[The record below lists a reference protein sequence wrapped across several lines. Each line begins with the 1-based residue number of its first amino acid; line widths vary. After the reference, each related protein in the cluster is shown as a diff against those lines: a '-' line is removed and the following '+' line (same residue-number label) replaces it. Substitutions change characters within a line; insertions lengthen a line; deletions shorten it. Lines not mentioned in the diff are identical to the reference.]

1 MKRLDISDATAV
13 SMPMRNLLAIIAA
26 VCVGVW
32 AYFGVLQRVTNLE
45 TKAQLQEKDLIQA
58 IEMLEGDLSK
68 NTEFRIK
75 WPRGEMGS
83 LPADA
88 EQFMLIEDLYK
99 SVEKIE
105 KHLDDM
111 KNNKINIEFL
121 QKQVNKAIDSI
132 EKLKDADRDMK
143 YANGN
148 HN

>member
-1 MKRLDISDATAV
+1 MKRLDISDTTAV
-13 SMPMRNLLAIIAA
+13 SMPMKNLLAIIAA
-26 VCVGVW
+26 VSVGVW

-105 KHLDDM
+105 KHLDEM

-143 YANGN
+143 YTNGN

>member
-1 MKRLDISDATAV
+1 MKRLDISDTTAV
-13 SMPMRNLLAIIAA
+13 SMPMKNLLAIIAA
-26 VCVGVW
+26 VSVGVW

-99 SVEKIE
+99 SVEKVE
-105 KHLDDM
+105 KHLDEM

>member
-1 MKRLDISDATAV
+1 MKRLDISDTTAV
-13 SMPMRNLLAIIAA
+13 SMPMKNLLAIIAA
-26 VCVGVW
+26 VSVGVW

-99 SVEKIE
+99 SVEKVE
-105 KHLDDM
+105 KHLDEM

-143 YANGN
+143 YTNGN